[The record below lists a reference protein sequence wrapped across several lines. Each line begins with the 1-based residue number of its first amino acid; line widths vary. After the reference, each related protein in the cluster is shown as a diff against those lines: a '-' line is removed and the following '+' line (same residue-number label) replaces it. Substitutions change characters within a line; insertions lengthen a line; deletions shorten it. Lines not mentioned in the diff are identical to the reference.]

1 MQATE
6 DLVRRLRGTVLPAV
20 ATPMDAAGTVDL
32 GALGRYAERIAAER
46 IGGVAVWAHTGRG
59 LYLSEADR
67 RRVLTVWRE
76 AVAGP
81 VVAGAGVPR
90 SAGAVDRD
98 GAVDATVA
106 MAVAAA
112 EGGADAV
119 MVYPLA
125 RLAGDDDAA
134 VELHERVAAESG
146 LPVVGFFLH
155 GEAGGYPYPPE
166 LVERLLASPSA
177 VGMKLAT
184 LDRAMACQD
193 AIRAVERGGRLVIT
207 GEDRMF
213 GPSLMWGADTAL
225 VGIAAARV
233 PLTVAVLEAWRTG
246 DHGRFVRASGRLDRF
261 AEATFRA
268 PIEGYVQRMLWA
280 AVWEGLIPEEA
291 AHDPYGPAL
300 PASERAAVVA
310 CLEAL
315 AKDGS
320 DGAGAARRGLLP
332 AEGPAP
338 DAPAHDA
345 HDAQGRNETTD
356 RNGETDGAAPALW

>member
-1 MQATE
+1 MSASE

-20 ATPMDAAGTVDL
+20 ATPMDAAGVVDL
-32 GALGRYAERIAAER
+32 RALRGYAERIAAER

-59 LYLSEADR
+59 LYLSEEDR
-67 RRVLTVWRE
+67 RRVLAVWRE
-76 AVAGP
+76 AVDRP
-81 VVAGAGVPR
+81 LVAGVGVPR
-90 SAGAVDRD
+90 AAGAVGLGD
-98 GAVDATVA
+98 AVDATVA

-125 RLAGDDDAA
+125 QLDGDDDAA
-134 VELHERVAAESG
+134 VELHERVAGASG

-155 GEAGGYPYPPE
+155 GEAGGYPYPPG
-166 LVERLLASPSA
+166 LVERLLGLPSA
-177 VGMKLAT
+177 VGIKLAT

-193 AIRAVERGGRLVIT
+193 AIRAAQGSGALVIT

-213 GPSLMWGADTAL
+213 GPSLMWGADSAL

-233 PLTVAVLEAWRTG
+233 PLTVAVLEAWRAG
-246 DHGRFVRASGRLDRF
+246 DHGRFVRASARLDRF
-261 AEATFRA
+261 AEATFLA

-291 AHDPYGPAL
+291 AHDPYGPGL
-300 PASERAAVVA
+300 PASERRAVVD

-315 AKDGS
+315 AKEDVRER
-320 DGAGAARRGLLP
+320 DDEPAGR
-332 AEGPAP
+332 
-338 DAPAHDA
+338 
-345 HDAQGRNETTD
+345 
-356 RNGETDGAAPALW
+356 

>member
-1 MQATE
+1 MTATE

-20 ATPMDAAGTVDL
+20 ATPMDAAGVVDTA
-32 GALGRYAERIAAER
+32 ALRGYAERIAAEP

-59 LYLSEADR
+59 LYLSEEDR
-67 RRVLTVWRE
+67 RRVLAVWRE
-76 AVAGP
+76 TVGRP
-81 VVAGAGVPR
+81 VVAGVGVPR
-90 SAGAVDRD
+90 GAGVVDLA

-125 RLAGDDDAA
+125 QLDGDDDAA
-134 VELHERVAAESG
+134 VELHERVAAVSG

-155 GEAGGYPYPPE
+155 GEAGGYPYPPR
-166 LVERLLASPSA
+166 LVERLLALPSA
-177 VGMKLAT
+177 VGVKLAT

-193 AIRAVERGGRLVIT
+193 AVRAAGGSGRLVIT

-233 PLTVAVLEAWRTG
+233 PLTLAVLDSWRAG
-246 DHGRFVRASGRLDRF
+246 EHGRFVRASARLDRF
-261 AEATFRA
+261 AEATFLA

-280 AVWEGLIPEEA
+280 AVWEGLIPEQA
-291 AHDPYGPAL
+291 AHDPYGPDL
-300 PASERAAVVA
+300 PAAERRAVVA

-315 AKDGS
+315 AEEDARAAGTGVVDAREPGVHRDG
-320 DGAGAARRGLLP
+320 D
-332 AEGPAP
+332 
-338 DAPAHDA
+338 DAPALA
-345 HDAQGRNETTD
+345 
-356 RNGETDGAAPALW
+356 